1 MLIGI
6 LGCLSGYLNAQDGA
20 QVLVLD
26 FEEPDL
32 EYLEFSDPQAWRI
45 HEGALELFGKSNYQG
60 RVRSPFNIAL
70 VTKQAYSSFSM
81 ELEMKQT
88 GREYGH
94 RDMCLIFGAKD
105 PTNFYYVHIA
115 SKADEHAHNIF
126 IVNDEARRS
135 IGTKTTE
142 GINWGDDWH
151 RVKLTHDVSSGLIQV
166 YFDDMN
172 TPIMETTDAHFD
184 GGYVGFGS
192 FDDTG
197 MIDKVKIKGTVK
209 PNKAGFFE

>member
-1 MLIGI
+1 MLIGV
-6 LGCLSGYLNAQDGA
+6 LCGFSGYLYAQD
-20 QVLVLD
+20 QVLTLD
-26 FEEPDL
+26 FEDQNMQ
-32 EYLEFSDPQAWRI
+32 YLEFSDSQAWRI
-45 HEGALELFGKSNYQG
+45 SEGALELFGKSDYQA

-70 VTKQAYSSFSM
+70 ITKQAYGSFSM

-115 SKADEHAHNIF
+115 SKADAHAHNIF

-135 IGTKTTE
+135 IGSKTTE
-142 GINWGDDWH
+142 GVDWGEGWH
-151 RVKLTHDVSSGLIQV
+151 KVKLQHDVDTGSIRV
-166 YFDDMN
+166 YFDDMD
-172 TPIMETTDAHFD
+172 TPIMEATDTHFD

-197 MIDKVKIKGTVK
+197 MIDKVRIQGSIKPSK
-209 PNKAGFFE
+209 QGFFE